1 MAKFLRI
8 YIEDICLFRWKIR
21 IYFIEWAPDAIF
33 SRVAKPRV
41 KISFLVFTR
50 WNKFRSSAETNK
62 FSFYFMPFP
71 WLLSLNS
78 KKVGH
83 ASLEIAPQC
92 VHKNDVIMTS
102 RPAGTVSRCISWFL
116 FLYWPVT
123 KSWYFSLLFFT
134 ANSEISFLFHR

>member
-1 MAKFLRI
+1 MFVLVK
-8 YIEDICLFRWKIR
+8 DQNLFHRVSTR
-21 IYFIEWAPDAIF
+21 CNIF
-33 SRVAKPRV
+33 TSGE
-41 KISFLVFTR
+41 ISFLVFTR

-78 KKVGH
+78 KKIGH
-83 ASLEIAPQC
+83 VSLEIAPHC

-102 RPAGTVSRCISWFL
+102 RTAGTVSRCISWFL

-134 ANSEISFLFHR
+134 ANKWNIIFISPINFYISLVSIK